1 MSGIPIFFEASSCN
15 YEVGLYCK
23 TMFVW
28 AIAKRCMHIYIY
40 IFITV
45 RVSIESRIK
54 DLSFH
59 LDTFTVT
66 TINFL
71 PLTYLFRQLDTVEKM
86 LFTLVKRPLI

>member
-28 AIAKRCMHIYIY
+28 AIAKRCMHIYI
-40 IFITV
+40 FITV

-66 TINFL
+66 TIHFL
-71 PLTYLFRQLDTVEKM
+71 PPTYLYRLLDTVERM
-86 LFTLVKRPLI
+86 LFTLVKSPLI